1 MSGLAHGARVVV
13 HMARAS
19 ALAQMQYRADFLL
32 QLGMAVFWVAWN
44 VAPAVLVFRIR
55 PEIAGFSLDE
65 AMLVIAAFLVLRA
78 ALEGIV
84 NPNLQQIIEH
94 VRAGT
99 LDFVLLKPVDSQ
111 LLVSLTKIVP
121 SKLVDLASGLLVGA
135 WAIAR
140 LDPTPPPS
148 AILAGLV
155 MLLAGVAVLYS
166 IWMLV
171 LCSAFFFIRVD
182 NLSFLFTSIFDAAR
196 WPIDVFRGW
205 VRWVLTWVLP
215 VAVMTSFP
223 ALAILGRLD
232 ASAALGA
239 LGAALV
245 ALLGSRLAWRLSV
258 RHYGSASS

>member
-1 MSGLAHGARVVV
+1 
-13 HMARAS
+13 
-19 ALAQMQYRADFLL
+19 
-32 QLGMAVFWVAWN
+32 
-44 VAPAVLVFRIR
+44 
-55 PEIAGFSLDE
+55 
-65 AMLVIAAFLVLRA
+65 
-78 ALEGIV
+78 
-84 NPNLQQIIEH
+84 
-94 VRAGT
+94 
-99 LDFVLLKPVDSQ
+99 
-111 LLVSLTKIVP
+111 
-121 SKLVDLASGLLVGA
+121 
-135 WAIAR
+135 
-140 LDPTPPPS
+140 
-148 AILAGLV
+148 

-166 IWMLV
+166 TWMLV